1 MCFKL
6 NFVSYQCSQWHKLRW
21 ETLFDISFLICNPL
35 KKNFSMFTQKL
46 TNSNARLV
54 FSPLTKMFWLYMT
67 RFLLNFSQLL
77 GKPLWS
83 GRVLVLDVL
92 GCVHLKVFLYLCLCL
107 VLVSVFC
114 VSCCTCLC
122 QLLYLCLRTSV
133 PNADECVCYLSYS
146 EITSTPLSFK
156 YVSYLTCFST
166 GHAC

>member
-1 MCFKL
+1 MSFKL

-54 FSPLTKMFWLYMT
+54 FSPLSKMFWLYMT

-83 GRVLVLDVL
+83 GRVLVLHVL
-92 GCVHLKVFLYLCLCL
+92 GCVHLKVFLYLWLCL
-107 VLVSVFC
+107 VLVAVLVSVFESVLVPVFIYVL
-114 VSCCTCLC
+114 VSVFVCLM
-122 QLLYLCLRTSV
+122 LTNVSV
-133 PNADECVCYLSYS
+133 IWVAVNA
-146 EITSTPLSFK
+146 
-156 YVSYLTCFST
+156 
-166 GHAC
+166 

>member
-1 MCFKL
+1 MSFKL

-54 FSPLTKMFWLYMT
+54 FSPLSKMFWLYMT

-83 GRVLVLDVL
+83 GRVLVLYVL
-92 GCVHLKVFLYLCLCL
+92 GCVHFKVSLYLCLCL
-107 VLVSVFC
+107 VLVSVLVAVL
-114 VSCCTCLC
+114 VSAFESVLVPVFISVFASVFVC
-122 QLLYLCLRTSV
+122 QMLTNV
-133 PNADECVCYLSYS
+133 IVIWVAVNA
-146 EITSTPLSFK
+146 
-156 YVSYLTCFST
+156 
-166 GHAC
+166 

>member
-1 MCFKL
+1 MSFKL

-54 FSPLTKMFWLYMT
+54 FFPLSKMFWLYMT

-83 GRVLVLDVL
+83 GRVLVLYVL
-92 GCVHLKVFLYLCLCL
+92 GCVHFKVSLYLCLCL
-107 VLVSVFC
+107 VLVSVLVAVL
-114 VSCCTCLC
+114 VSVFVCLMLTNVSVIWVAVNANVTPI
-122 QLLYLCLRTSV
+122 QLG
-133 PNADECVCYLSYS
+133 
-146 EITSTPLSFK
+146 FK
-156 YVSYLTCFST
+156 YVSYLTCFFT
-166 GHAC
+166 GLAC